1 MAQDKIITETN
12 GVISTTETRESRR
25 NRVEELFKR
34 IAFIA
39 EACGK
44 DIKTRD
50 KLHKPLAEELW
61 TISQEQLRL
70 GELDQ
75 NFTGE

>member
-1 MAQDKIITETN
+1 MTPLQRK
-12 GVISTTETRESRR
+12 
-25 NRVEELFKR
+25 NRVDLLFKQ

-39 EACGK
+39 ESYK
-44 DIKTRD
+44 NDIKTRN

-70 GELDQ
+70 GELNS